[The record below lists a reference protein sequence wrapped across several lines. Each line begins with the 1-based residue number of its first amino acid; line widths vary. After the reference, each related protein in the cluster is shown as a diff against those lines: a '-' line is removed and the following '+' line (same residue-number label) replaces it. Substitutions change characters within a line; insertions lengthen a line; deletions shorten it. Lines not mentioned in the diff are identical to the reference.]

1 MIRYAKQTM
10 ESGRFGETISAF
22 SKYGMQP
29 ISQNYPIYKTLALEI
44 FVECDPKEISNLRN
58 ALFNFY
64 RLLEGTG
71 EHKNAAGQEF

>member
-1 MIRYAKQTM
+1 
-10 ESGRFGETISAF
+10 
-22 SKYGMQP
+22 MQP

-71 EHKNAAGQEF
+71 EHKK